1 MVLLILLNVSYRAQ
15 RRFAFLGVGVPVS
28 PARRTVLSFVHAR
41 HSRIQFK
48 SGALFILALGAG
60 QMAQDALPLFA
71 LCEFIANIPC
81 RLRRIGRKERNKQPL
96 ASENGIEGGVSSSGE
111 DEDECEE
118 KDSGEGFVVVGG
130 CFGYDT
136 RHAIYIL

>member
-41 HSRIQFK
+41 HSRIQLK

-71 LCEFIANIPC
+71 LCEFIANIPFRAAC
-81 RLRRIGRKERNKQPL
+81 GESVAKRETNSPSRAK
-96 ASENGIEGGVSSSGE
+96 IE
-111 DEDECEE
+111 
-118 KDSGEGFVVVGG
+118 
-130 CFGYDT
+130 
-136 RHAIYIL
+136 

>member
-48 SGALFILALGAG
+48 SGALSILALGAG

-71 LCEFIANIPC
+71 LREFIANIPC

-96 ASENGIEGGVSSSGE
+96 ASENGIEGVCPAAEKMKMGE
-111 DEDECEE
+111 KKKIRER
-118 KDSGEGFVVVGG
+118 V
-130 CFGYDT
+130 
-136 RHAIYIL
+136 LL